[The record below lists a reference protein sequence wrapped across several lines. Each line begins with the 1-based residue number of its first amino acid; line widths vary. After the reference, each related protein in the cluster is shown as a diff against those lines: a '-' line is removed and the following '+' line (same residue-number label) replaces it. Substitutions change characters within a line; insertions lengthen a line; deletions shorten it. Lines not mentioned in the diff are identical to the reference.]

1 MAVMMALTSCKESK
15 LPEAAETKAPDNS
28 VFTGEMFIRTKG
40 GDTIKLSGQEIR
52 FYPEDTILEAIENAN
67 ASAAA
72 DTPPFDAQIQKWT
85 KILEDENKLMSESIK
100 LTLSIDRE
108 LESMINESKAY
119 LDGLKKA
126 KNAWPHASYV
136 FTFLP
141 QAEHKTRTNSD
152 AKFEIT
158 LPSGKWVAV
167 AEASRQVGSDDEQYF
182 WAVRLSP
189 DRSSL
194 LDNSNLVTAD
204 SDESVISL
212 SLSHFNL
219 K

>member
-1 MAVMMALTSCKESK
+1 MMSLTACKESK
-15 LPEAAETKAPDNS
+15 SPEPAEVKAPESS
-28 VFTGEMFIRTKG
+28 VFSGEMFIRTKG
-40 GDTIKLSGQEIR
+40 GDTVKLSGQEIR
-52 FYPEDTILEAIENAN
+52 FYLEDTILEAVERSKE
-67 ASAAA
+67 SAAA
-72 DTPPFDAQIQKWT
+72 DAPSFDAQIQKWT
-85 KILEDENKLMSESIK
+85 KIQEDENKLMDESIK

-119 LDGLKKA
+119 LKGLKEA

-136 FTFLP
+136 FTHFP
-141 QAEHKTRTNSD
+141 QAEYKTRTNSD

-167 AEASRQVGSDDEQYF
+167 AEASRQVGSDEEMYF

-212 SLSHFNL
+212 SLSHF
-219 K
+219 KVK